1 MSSVNGPSVPYSR
14 SPGTIDLAA
23 ERLARGRLGRLT
35 TITQTARTVDV
46 AAELEGA
53 LIALPTQHGKELAIA
68 PAFRQ
73 HLDATIRIADVDTD
87 KLGTF
92 TGEVPR
98 PAGPVETAVEK
109 ARRGLDVSG
118 LSFSIASEGSYR
130 PDGPMFTGARNVEI
144 LTLVGRH
151 WPMPITE
158 VAMNVESNFAHFT
171 VGAAGYRSAAFWDF
185 LEAVGFPSHALVV
198 VPHGQIGR
206 QPIFRGIK
214 TLDDLGNAIEQ
225 TMSASG
231 VGLAHV
237 ETDMRAHMN
246 PTRMRAI
253 TQLAE
258 RLALIVASGGSTP
271 FCGDDD

>member
-1 MSSVNGPSVPYSR
+1 MSSVNEPSAPYSR
-14 SPGTIDLAA
+14 GPGAIDLAA
-23 ERLARGRLGRLT
+23 ERMARGMPGRVA
-35 TITQTARTVDV
+35 TIARPAQAVDV

-53 LIALPTQHGKELAIA
+53 LVALPTRHGKELAIA
-68 PAFRQ
+68 PAFRT

-87 KLGTF
+87 QLGTF

-98 PAGPVETAVEK
+98 PSGPVETAVEK
-109 ARRGLDVSG
+109 ARRGLEVSG
-118 LSFSIASEGSYR
+118 LSFAIASEGSYR
-130 PDGPMFTGARNVEI
+130 PEGPMFTGARNVEI

-158 VAMNVESNFAHFT
+158 VGINVESNFDHFT

-185 LEAVGFPSHALVV
+185 LEAVGFPAHALVV
-198 VPHGQIGR
+198 VPHGPIGR
-206 QPIFRGIK
+206 PPVFRGVK
-214 TLDDLGNAIEQ
+214 TLDDLGNAVEQ
-225 TMSASG
+225 AMAASG

-253 TQLAE
+253 SQLAE

-271 FCGDDD
+271 FYGDDE